1 MTDNIVKSRLKCSFI
16 SSQVVTCDWGKF
28 PNSVVISESLIE
40 ASRGLQGSLD
50 VRYKQNVKTHAMYG
64 YVSKPRCITFIA
76 MDIPLFGLKYILDIK
91 KPKPFD

>member
-16 SSQVVTCDWGKF
+16 SSQVATCDWGKF

-50 VRYKQNVKTHAMYG
+50 VNMIGINRM
-64 YVSKPRCITFIA
+64 
-76 MDIPLFGLKYILDIK
+76 
-91 KPKPFD
+91 